1 MTSMREL
8 DNPWR
13 RLPWSLPLALAICA
27 GVLWEFGR
35 ILERRPVHETAPVA
49 IEAELVELPPP
60 PVVERVVKPEPER
73 PKPAPERP
81 KPAPERPKPAPE
93 RAKTP
98 VPASIAPAA
107 PAVAA
112 TSTPLDEDRTPTL
125 AAPPPLPA
133 PAQSAARP
141 APDTQS
147 AGTATMG
154 AQAIVRPMPQ
164 IPDDLREDAF
174 NTVAVVRFHIAV
186 DGVATFELAKPTSNP
201 RLNRLLLEKL
211 RGWRFFPAMRD
222 GKPVPSDQDVRITF
236 DVK

>member
-1 MTSMREL
+1 MTSTLEL

-35 ILERRPVHETAPVA
+35 ILERAPVHQTVPAS

-60 PVVERVVKPEPER
+60 PVVEHVVRAEPER
-73 PKPAPERP
+73 PKPAPQ
-81 KPAPERPKPAPE
+81 

-98 VPASIAPAA
+98 APAPIAPTAPLIAAPSAPASEDRTPAPAA
-107 PAVAA
+107 P
-112 TSTPLDEDRTPTL
+112 
-125 AAPPPLPA
+125 PPP
-133 PAQSAARP
+133 PAQAQPAALP
-141 APDTQS
+141 APDTRS

-174 NTVAVVRFHIAV
+174 NAVAVARFHIAA
-186 DGVATFELAKPTSNP
+186 DGTATFDLAKPTPNP

-211 RGWRFFPAMRD
+211 REWRFFPAMRD

-236 DVK
+236 EVK

>member
-1 MTSMREL
+1 MLEL

-27 GVLWEFGR
+27 GILWEFGH
-35 ILERRPVHETAPVA
+35 ILERAPVHQTVPAS

-60 PVVERVVKPEPER
+60 PMAEQVLRPEPER
-73 PKPAPERP
+73 PKPAPQ
-81 KPAPERPKPAPE
+81 

-98 VPASIAPAA
+98 PTAPIASTAPVVAAPSAPA
-107 PAVAA
+107 
-112 TSTPLDEDRTPTL
+112 DEDRTPLPAAAPASPAT
-125 AAPPPLPA
+125 APPPSPA
-133 PAQSAARP
+133 PAQPAARP
-141 APDTQS
+141 APDTRT

-154 AQAIVRPMPQ
+154 AQAIMRPMPQ

-174 NTVAVVRFHIAV
+174 NTVAVARFHIAA
-186 DGVATFELAKPTSNP
+186 DGTATFELAKPTPNP

-211 RGWRFFPAMRD
+211 REWRFFPAMRD

-236 DVK
+236 EVK